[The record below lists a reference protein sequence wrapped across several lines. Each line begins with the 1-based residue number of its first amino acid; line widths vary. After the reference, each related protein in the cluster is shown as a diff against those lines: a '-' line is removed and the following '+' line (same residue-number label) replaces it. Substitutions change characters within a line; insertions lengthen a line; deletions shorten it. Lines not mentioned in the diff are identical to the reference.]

1 MTDMTHNLVQR
12 LREGQRL
19 VGTLVT
25 LPLPEMA
32 EGLARAGFDW
42 LWIDLEHAPLSLRE
56 VQSILSTVAG
66 RAHALVRIPDNT
78 AVWIKQVLD
87 LGADGVIV
95 PLVNSAAEARRSV
108 EAAKYPPDGSRS
120 VGIGRA
126 HGHGLSFKSYVERAN
141 TGAAVLLQV
150 EHIEGVRN
158 IEEILSVPGVD
169 GILIGP
175 YDLSGSMN
183 LLGQT
188 THPEV
193 FAAVETVR
201 VACERRGVP
210 VGAFTLSPA
219 EAGSLLARGFGFV
232 AVGIDAHYLLSAA
245 RDALAAARSPVSP

>member
-1 MTDMTHNLVQR
+1 MTDNTNHLVQR
-12 LREGQRL
+12 LREGQKL

-32 EGLARAGFDW
+32 EGLAKAGFDW
-42 LWIDLEHAPLSLRE
+42 LWVDLEHAPLSLRDL
-56 VQSILSTVAG
+56 QSILSTVEGKAS
-66 RAHALVRIPDNT
+66 ALVRIPDNNL
-78 AVWIKQVLD
+78 VWIKQVLD
-87 LGADGVIV
+87 LGVEGIIV
-95 PLVNSAAEARRSV
+95 PLVNCASEARRAV
-108 EAAKYPPDGSRS
+108 DAAKYPPEGSRS
-120 VGIGRA
+120 VGIARA

-141 TGAAVLLQV
+141 TSTAVILQV

-158 IEEILSVPGVD
+158 IDEILAVPGVD

-193 FAAVETVR
+193 LAAVETVR
-201 VACERRGVP
+201 AACERRGMP
-210 VGAFTLSPA
+210 VGAFTFSPT
-219 EAGSLLARGFGFV
+219 EARSLLARGFGFV

-245 RDALAAARSPVSP
+245 REALAGARVTA